1 MDAPSKLIP
10 VNLTNI
16 IFTPAKYS
24 MLGDILAQMCAPNQA
39 VAYPPSLHI
48 SKATDIL
55 MVPNRC
61 CPRLPLKDDGRKKGF
76 KLYFNQEM
84 ASRQQ
89 KVELVNYPH
98 N

>member
-1 MDAPSKLIP
+1 MDNDID
-10 VNLTNI
+10 
-16 IFTPAKYS
+16 Y
-24 MLGDILAQMCAPNQA
+24 LGGILAQMCAPNQA